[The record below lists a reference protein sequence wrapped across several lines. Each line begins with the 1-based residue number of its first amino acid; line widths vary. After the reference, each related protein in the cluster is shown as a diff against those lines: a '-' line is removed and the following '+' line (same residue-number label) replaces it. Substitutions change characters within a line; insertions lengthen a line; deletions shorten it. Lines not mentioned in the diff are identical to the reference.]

1 MSKDEKYKEQLKKLG
16 IDDEFLRDQQEK
28 DLAMQNYQS
37 SFTKKT
43 KISDEELKK
52 YYDSHK
58 DEFKKDEVE
67 ASHILLKTVDDNNKP
82 LSDDKK
88 AEAKKKAEEAL
99 KEVKSGEDFAK
110 VAKKYS
116 QDSTASDGGKLGFFS
131 RGQMVAEFEE
141 AAFSMKKGEVS
152 NLVETQYGYHII
164 KVTDRV
170 NEQTSFEDAKETIK
184 DQLLKNKYQ
193 EQIEKLTKEAKVE
206 KDEKVIDKI
215 TI

>member
-1 MSKDEKYKEQLKKLG
+1 M
-16 IDDEFLRDQQEK
+16 
-28 DLAMQNYQS
+28 
-37 SFTKKT
+37 
-43 KISDEELKK
+43 KK
-52 YYDSHK
+52 YYDTHK

-82 LSDDKK
+82 LSDKEK

-116 QDSTASDGGKLGFFS
+116 QDTSASDGGKLGFFS
-131 RGQMVAEFEE
+131 RGQMVAEFED

-152 NLVETQYGYHII
+152 DLVETQYGYHII
-164 KVTDRV
+164 KVTDRI

-206 KDEKVIDKI
+206 KDEKVINKI